1 MKNRLDRIVT
11 KTGDSGLTS
20 INPNKRISKN
30 SDIVKFLGD
39 LDELNAYIGTLKA
52 DLFIINPTENSLE
65 VIYAWIT
72 TIQHALFD
80 IGGAICS
87 EDMEIFDEKAV
98 IFLEEIIHEIN
109 QDLPPLKEFVL
120 PGGSQL
126 GAKAHV
132 SRTVCRRAERS
143 LINLIENDPEYKKKF
158 KKNLI
163 LPYINRLS
171 DFFFV
176 LSRLLDRLYKL
187 DEQTWETSKKRKN
200 K

>member
-11 KTGDSGLTS
+11 KSGDSGLTS
-20 INPNKRISKN
+20 ISPNKRISKN
-30 SDIVKFLGD
+30 SNIVKFLGD

-65 VIYAWIT
+65 PIYAWIT
-72 TIQHALFD
+72 TIQHTLFD

-87 EDMEIFDEKAV
+87 EDMGIFDDKAV
-98 IFLEEIIHEIN
+98 IFLEETIHEIN
-109 QDLPPLKEFVL
+109 RDLPPLKEFVL

-143 LINLIENDPEYKKKF
+143 LVNLIENNPEF
-158 KKNLI
+158 KEYQKNTV

-176 LSRLLDRLYKL
+176 LGRLLDRLYKL

>member
-11 KTGDSGLTS
+11 KSGDSGLTS

-30 SDIVKFLGD
+30 SNVVKFLGD

-52 DLFIINPTENSLE
+52 DLFIINSTENSLE
-65 VIYAWIT
+65 DITGWIT
-72 TIQHALFD
+72 RIQHTLFD
-80 IGGAICS
+80 IGGTISS
-87 EDMEIFDEKAV
+87 EDMEVFDGKAV
-98 IFLEEIIHEIN
+98 NFLEKIIHEIN

-132 SRTVCRRAERS
+132 LRTVCRRAERS
-143 LINLIENDPEYKKKF
+143 LINLVENNLEYEKYRESPV
-158 KKNLI
+158 

-176 LSRLLDRLYKL
+176 LSRRLDRLCKL
-187 DEQTWETSKKRKN
+187 DEQMWETGKKEK

>member
-11 KTGDSGLTS
+11 KSGDSGLTS

-30 SDIVKFLGD
+30 SNIVKFLGD

-52 DLFIINPTENSLE
+52 DLFIINSTENSLE
-65 VIYAWIT
+65 DIYSWIT
-72 TIQHALFD
+72 RIQHTLFD
-80 IGGAICS
+80 IGGTVCS
-87 EDMEIFDEKAV
+87 ENIEIFDEKAV
-98 IFLEEIIHEIN
+98 VFLEEIIHKIN
-109 QDLPPLKEFVL
+109 QDLPPLKDFVL

-143 LINLIENDPEYKKKF
+143 FINLIENNLEYKKYQKSP
-158 KKNLI
+158 I

-176 LSRLLDRLYKL
+176 LSRQLDRLCNL
-187 DEQTWETSKKRKN
+187 EEQTWEANKKRKN
-200 K
+200 Q

>member
-11 KTGDSGLTS
+11 KSGDSGSTS

-52 DLFIINPTENSLE
+52 DLFIINSTENSLE
-65 VIYAWIT
+65 DVYSWIT
-72 TIQHALFD
+72 RIQHTLFD
-80 IGGAICS
+80 IGGAISS
-87 EDMEIFDEKAV
+87 ENIEIFDEKAV
-98 IFLEEIIHEIN
+98 VFLEEIIHKIN
-109 QDLPPLKEFVL
+109 QDLPPLKDFVL

-143 LINLIENDPEYKKKF
+143 FINLIENNLEYKKYQKSS
-158 KKNLI
+158 I

-176 LSRLLDRLYKL
+176 LSRQLDRLCNL
-187 DEQTWETSKKRKN
+187 EEQTWETNKKRK

>member
-11 KTGDSGLTS
+11 KSGDSGLTS

-30 SDIVKFLGD
+30 SNIVKFLGD

-52 DLFIINPTENSLE
+52 DLFIINSTGNSLE
-65 VIYAWIT
+65 DVYSWIT
-72 TIQHALFD
+72 HIQHTLFD
-80 IGGAICS
+80 IGGTICS
-87 EDMEIFDEKAV
+87 ENIEIFDEKAV
-98 IFLEEIIHEIN
+98 VFLEEIIHKIN
-109 QDLPPLKEFVL
+109 QDLPPLKDFVL

-143 LINLIENDPEYKKKF
+143 LMNLIENNPEYKKYQKSP
-158 KKNLI
+158 I

-176 LSRLLDRLYKL
+176 LSRRLDRLCNL
-187 DEQTWETSKKRKN
+187 EEQTWEANEKRNSK
-200 K
+200 

>member
-11 KTGDSGLTS
+11 KSGDSGLTS

-30 SDIVKFLGD
+30 SNIVKFLGD

-52 DLFIINPTENSLE
+52 DLFIINPTENSLK
-65 VIYAWIT
+65 VMYAWIT
-72 TIQHALFD
+72 TIQHTLFD
-80 IGGAICS
+80 IGGAVCS
-87 EDMEIFDEKAV
+87 ENMEIFDENAV
-98 IFLEEIIHEIN
+98 AFLEEIIHEIN

-143 LINLIENDPEYKKKF
+143 LVNLIENDPEYKKYQKGSV
-158 KKNLI
+158 

-176 LSRLLDRLYKL
+176 LSRRLDRICKL

>member
-11 KTGDSGLTS
+11 KSGDSGSTS

-30 SDIVKFLGD
+30 SNIVKFLGD

-52 DLFIINPTENSLE
+52 DLFIINQTENSLE
-65 VIYAWIT
+65 AIYTWIT
-72 TIQHALFD
+72 AIQHTLFD

-87 EDMEIFDEKAV
+87 ENMEIFDEKAV

-143 LINLIENDPEYKKKF
+143 LINLIENDPEYKEYQKS
-158 KKNLI
+158 LV

-176 LSRLLDRLYKL
+176 LGRLLDRLYKL
-187 DEQTWETSKKRKN
+187 DEQTWETSKTRKN

>member
-11 KTGDSGLTS
+11 KSGDSGLTS

-65 VIYAWIT
+65 VIYSWIT
-72 TIQHALFD
+72 TIQHTLFD

-98 IFLEEIIHEIN
+98 IFLEEIINEIN

-143 LINLIENDPEYKKKF
+143 LINLIENNPEYNEYQKS
-158 KKNLI
+158 LV

-171 DFFFV
+171 DFFFFV
-176 LSRLLDRLYKL
+176 S
-187 DEQTWETSKKRKN
+187 
-200 K
+200 

>member
-11 KTGDSGLTS
+11 KSGDSGSTS

-30 SDIVKFLGD
+30 SNIVKFLGD

-52 DLFIINPTENSLE
+52 DLFIINPTENSLK
-65 VIYAWIT
+65 VMYAWIT
-72 TIQHALFD
+72 TIQHTLFD
-80 IGGAICS
+80 IGGAVCS
-87 EDMEIFDEKAV
+87 ENMEIFDENAV
-98 IFLEEIIHEIN
+98 AFLEEIIHEIN

-143 LINLIENDPEYKKKF
+143 LVNLIENNPEFEKYQKSPV
-158 KKNLI
+158 

-171 DFFFV
+171 DFLFV
-176 LSRLLDRLYKL
+176 LSRRLDRLCNL
-187 DEQTWETSKKRKN
+187 DEQTWETSNKKRN
-200 K
+200 E

>member
-11 KTGDSGLTS
+11 KSGDSGLTS

-30 SDIVKFLGD
+30 SNIIKFLGD

-52 DLFIINPTENSLE
+52 DLFIINSTENSLE
-65 VIYAWIT
+65 DVYSWIT
-72 TIQHALFD
+72 RIQHTLFD
-80 IGGAICS
+80 IGGTVCS
-87 EDMEIFDEKAV
+87 ENIEIFDEKAV
-98 IFLEEIIHEIN
+98 VFLEEIIHKIN
-109 QDLPPLKEFVL
+109 QDLPPLKDFVL

-143 LINLIENDPEYKKKF
+143 FINLIENNLEYKKYQKSP
-158 KKNLI
+158 I

-176 LSRLLDRLYKL
+176 LSRQLDRLCNL
-187 DEQTWETSKKRKN
+187 EEQTWEPDKKRKN

>member
-11 KTGDSGLTS
+11 KSGDSGLTS

-30 SDIVKFLGD
+30 SNIVKFLGD
-39 LDELNAYIGTLKA
+39 LDVLNAYIGTLKA
-52 DLFIINPTENSLE
+52 DLFIINSTENSLE
-65 VIYAWIT
+65 DIYSWIT
-72 TIQHALFD
+72 RIQHTLFD
-80 IGGAICS
+80 IGGTVCS
-87 EDMEIFDEKAV
+87 ENIEIFDEKAV
-98 IFLEEIIHEIN
+98 VFLEEIIHKIN
-109 QDLPPLKEFVL
+109 QDLPPLKDFVL

-143 LINLIENDPEYKKKF
+143 FINLIENNLEYKKYQKSP
-158 KKNLI
+158 I

-176 LSRLLDRLYKL
+176 LSRQLDRLCNL
-187 DEQTWETSKKRKN
+187 EEQTWEANKKRK

>member
-11 KTGDSGLTS
+11 KSGDSGLTS

-30 SDIVKFLGD
+30 SNIVKFLGD
-39 LDELNAYIGTLKA
+39 LDELNAYLGTLKA
-52 DLFIINPTENSLE
+52 DLFIINSTENSLE
-65 VIYAWIT
+65 DINGWIT
-72 TIQHALFD
+72 RIQHTLFD
-80 IGGAICS
+80 IGGTISS
-87 EDMEIFDEKAV
+87 ENMEIFDEKAV
-98 IFLEEIIHEIN
+98 VFLEEIIHEIN

-143 LINLIENDPEYKKKF
+143 LVNLIENNPECEKYRKSPV
-158 KKNLI
+158 

-171 DFFFV
+171 DFLFV
-176 LSRLLDRLYKL
+176 LSRRLDRLCNL
-187 DEQTWETSKKRKN
+187 DEQTWETSNKKRN
-200 K
+200 E

>member
-11 KTGDSGLTS
+11 KSGDSGLTS

-30 SDIVKFLGD
+30 SNIVKFLGD
-39 LDELNAYIGTLKA
+39 LDELNAYLGTLKA
-52 DLFIINPTENSLE
+52 DLFIINSTENSLE
-65 VIYAWIT
+65 DINGWIT
-72 TIQHALFD
+72 RIQHTLFD
-80 IGGAICS
+80 IGGTISS
-87 EDMEIFDEKAV
+87 EDMEIFDEEAV

-143 LINLIENDPEYKKKF
+143 LVNLIENNPECEKYRKSPV
-158 KKNLI
+158 

-171 DFFFV
+171 DFLFV
-176 LSRLLDRLYKL
+176 LSRRLDRLCNL
-187 DEQTWETSKKRKN
+187 DEQTWETSNKKRN
-200 K
+200 E

>member
-11 KTGDSGLTS
+11 KSGDSGLTS

-30 SDIVKFLGD
+30 SNIVKFLGD

-52 DLFIINPTENSLE
+52 DLFIINLKENSLE
-65 VIYAWIT
+65 DIYGWIT
-72 TIQHALFD
+72 RIQHTLFD
-80 IGGAICS
+80 IGGTISS
-87 EDMEIFDEKAV
+87 ENLECFDEKAV
-98 IFLEEIIHEIN
+98 VFLEEIIHEIN
-109 QDLPPLKEFVL
+109 QDLPPLKDFVL

-126 GAKAHV
+126 GAKAHI

-143 LINLIENDPEYKKKF
+143 LMNLIENNLEYEKYQKSPV
-158 KKNLI
+158 

-176 LSRLLDRLYKL
+176 LSRRLDRLCNL
-187 DEQTWETSKKRKN
+187 EEQTWEANKKRRN

>member
-11 KTGDSGLTS
+11 KSGDSGMTS

-30 SDIVKFLGD
+30 SNIVKFLGD

-52 DLFIINPTENSLE
+52 DLFIINSKENTLE
-65 VIYAWIT
+65 DIYGWIT
-72 TIQHALFD
+72 RIQHTLFD
-80 IGGAICS
+80 IGGTISS
-87 EDMEIFDEKAV
+87 ENMEIFDRKAV
-98 IFLEEIIHEIN
+98 VFLEEIIYEIN
-109 QDLPPLKEFVL
+109 QGLPPLKEFVL

-132 SRTVCRRAERS
+132 ARTVCRRAERS
-143 LINLIENDPEYKKKF
+143 LMNVLENNPEYEKCRKCPV
-158 KKNLI
+158 

-176 LSRLLDRLYKL
+176 LSRRLDRLGKL
-187 DEQTWETSKKRKN
+187 DEQTWEPDKKRKN

>member
-11 KTGDSGLTS
+11 KSGDSGLTS

-30 SDIVKFLGD
+30 SNIVKFLGD

-52 DLFIINPTENSLE
+52 DLFIINPTENSLK
-65 VIYAWIT
+65 VMYAWIT
-72 TIQHALFD
+72 TIQHTLFD
-80 IGGAICS
+80 IGGAVCS
-87 EDMEIFDEKAV
+87 ENMEIFDENAV
-98 IFLEEIIHEIN
+98 AFLEEIIHEIN

-143 LINLIENDPEYKKKF
+143 LVNLIENNPECEKYQKSPV
-158 KKNLI
+158 

-171 DFFFV
+171 DFLFV
-176 LSRLLDRLYKL
+176 LSRRLDRLCNL
-187 DEQTWETSKKRKN
+187 DEQTWETSNKKRN
-200 K
+200 E

>member
-11 KTGDSGLTS
+11 KSGDSGLTS

-30 SDIVKFLGD
+30 SNIVNFLGD

-65 VIYAWIT
+65 VIYTWIT
-72 TIQHALFD
+72 TIQHTLFD
-80 IGGAICS
+80 IGGAICT

-98 IFLEEIIHEIN
+98 ISLEEIIHEIN
-109 QDLPPLKEFVL
+109 QGLPPLKEFVL

-143 LINLIENDPEYKKKF
+143 LVNLIENNPEYKKY
-158 KKNLI
+158 KKSSI

-176 LSRLLDRLYKL
+176 LSRLLDRFCKL
-187 DEQTWETSKKRKN
+187 DEQTWETSKKK
-200 K
+200 KK

>member
-11 KTGDSGLTS
+11 KSGDSGSTS

-30 SDIVKFLGD
+30 SNIVKFLGD

-52 DLFIINPTENSLE
+52 DLFIIYQTENSLE
-65 VIYAWIT
+65 AIYTWIT
-72 TIQHALFD
+72 TIQHTLFD

-87 EDMEIFDEKAV
+87 EDLEIFDEKAV
-98 IFLEEIIHEIN
+98 IFLEEIIQEIN

-143 LINLIENDPEYKKKF
+143 LINLIENNPEYKKYQ
-158 KKNLI
+158 NGSV

-176 LSRLLDRLYKL
+176 LSRLFDRLCKL
-187 DEQTWETSKKRKN
+187 DEQTWEMSKKRKN

>member
-11 KTGDSGLTS
+11 KSGDSGLTS

-30 SDIVKFLGD
+30 SNIVKFLGD
-39 LDELNAYIGTLKA
+39 LDELNAYLGTLKA
-52 DLFIINPTENSLE
+52 DLFIINSTENSLE
-65 VIYAWIT
+65 DINGWIT
-72 TIQHALFD
+72 RIQHTLFD
-80 IGGAICS
+80 IGGTISS
-87 EDMEIFDEKAV
+87 ENMEIFDEKAV
-98 IFLEEIIHEIN
+98 VFLEEIIHEIN

-143 LINLIENDPEYKKKF
+143 LVNLIENNPECEKYQKSPV
-158 KKNLI
+158 

-171 DFFFV
+171 DFLFV
-176 LSRLLDRLYKL
+176 LSRRLDRLCNL
-187 DEQTWETSKKRKN
+187 DEQTWETSNKKRN
-200 K
+200 E

>member
-11 KTGDSGLTS
+11 KSGDSGLTS

-30 SDIVKFLGD
+30 SNIVKFLGD

-52 DLFIINPTENSLE
+52 DLFIINSTENSLE
-65 VIYAWIT
+65 DVYSWIT
-72 TIQHALFD
+72 RIQHTLFD
-80 IGGAICS
+80 IGGAISS
-87 EDMEIFDEKAV
+87 ENIEIFDEKAV
-98 IFLEEIIHEIN
+98 VFLEEIIHKIN
-109 QDLPPLKEFVL
+109 QDLPPLKDFVL

-143 LINLIENDPEYKKKF
+143 FINLIENNLEYKKYQKSR
-158 KKNLI
+158 I

-176 LSRLLDRLYKL
+176 LSRQLDRLCNL
-187 DEQTWETSKKRKN
+187 EEQTWEANKKRK

>member
-11 KTGDSGLTS
+11 KSGDSGLTS

-30 SDIVKFLGD
+30 SNIVKFLGD

-52 DLFIINPTENSLE
+52 DLFIINSTENSLE
-65 VIYAWIT
+65 DINGWIT
-72 TIQHALFD
+72 RIQHTLFD
-80 IGGAICS
+80 IGGTISS
-87 EDMEIFDEKAV
+87 ENMEIFDEKAV
-98 IFLEEIIHEIN
+98 VFLEEIIHEIN

-143 LINLIENDPEYKKKF
+143 LVNLIENNPECEKYQKSPV
-158 KKNLI
+158 

-171 DFFFV
+171 DFLFV
-176 LSRLLDRLYKL
+176 LSRRLDRLCNL
-187 DEQTWETSKKRKN
+187 DEQTWETSNKKRN
-200 K
+200 E

>member
-11 KTGDSGLTS
+11 KSGDSGLTS

-30 SDIVKFLGD
+30 SNIVKFLGD

-52 DLFIINPTENSLE
+52 DLFIINQTENSLE
-65 VIYAWIT
+65 VIYTWIT
-72 TIQHALFD
+72 AIQHTLFD

-87 EDMEIFDEKAV
+87 ENMEIFDEKAV

-143 LINLIENDPEYKKKF
+143 LINLIENNPEYKEYQKSF
-158 KKNLI
+158 V

-176 LSRLLDRLYKL
+176 LGRHLDRLYNL

-200 K
+200 I

>member
-11 KTGDSGLTS
+11 KSGDSGLTS

-30 SDIVKFLGD
+30 SDVIKFLGD

-52 DLFIINPTENSLE
+52 DLFIINSTEDSLKDT
-65 VIYAWIT
+65 YAWIT
-72 TIQHALFD
+72 RIQHTLFD
-80 IGGAICS
+80 IGGTVCS
-87 EDMEIFDEKAV
+87 ENIEIFDEKAV
-98 IFLEEIIHEIN
+98 VFLEEIIHKIN
-109 QDLPPLKEFVL
+109 QDLPPLKDFVL

-143 LINLIENDPEYKKKF
+143 FINLIENNLEYKKYQKTP
-158 KKNLI
+158 I

-176 LSRLLDRLYKL
+176 LSRQLDRLCNL
-187 DEQTWETSKKRKN
+187 EEQTWEANKKRK

>member
-11 KTGDSGLTS
+11 KSGDSGLTS

-30 SDIVKFLGD
+30 SNIVKFLGD

-52 DLFIINPTENSLE
+52 DLFIINSTENSLE
-65 VIYAWIT
+65 DINGWIT
-72 TIQHALFD
+72 RIQHTLFD
-80 IGGAICS
+80 IGGTISS
-87 EDMEIFDEKAV
+87 ENMEIFDEKAV
-98 IFLEEIIHEIN
+98 VFLEEIIHEIN

-143 LINLIENDPEYKKKF
+143 LVNLIENNPECEKYQKSPV
-158 KKNLI
+158 

-171 DFFFV
+171 DFLFV
-176 LSRLLDRLYKL
+176 LSRRLDRLCNL
-187 DEQTWETSKKRKN
+187 DEQTWETCNKKRN
-200 K
+200 E

>member
-11 KTGDSGLTS
+11 KSGDSGLTS

-30 SDIVKFLGD
+30 SNIVKFLGD

-52 DLFIINPTENSLE
+52 DLFIINPTGNSLE
-65 VIYAWIT
+65 AIYAWIT
-72 TIQHALFD
+72 TIQHTLFD

-87 EDMEIFDEKAV
+87 EDMEIFDDKAV

-143 LINLIENDPEYKKKF
+143 LINLIENNPEYNEYQKS
-158 KKNLI
+158 LV

-176 LSRLLDRLYKL
+176 LGRHLDRLYKL
-187 DEQTWETSKKRKN
+187 DEQTWETNKKRKN

>member
-11 KTGDSGLTS
+11 KSGDSGLTS

-30 SDIVKFLGD
+30 SNTVKFLGD

-52 DLFIINPTENSLE
+52 DLFIINSTENSLE
-65 VIYAWIT
+65 DVYSWIT
-72 TIQHALFD
+72 RIQHTLFD
-80 IGGAICS
+80 IGGAISS
-87 EDMEIFDEKAV
+87 ENIEIFDEKAV
-98 IFLEEIIHEIN
+98 VFLEEIIHKIN
-109 QDLPPLKEFVL
+109 QDLPPLKDFVL

-143 LINLIENDPEYKKKF
+143 FINLIENNLEYKKYQKSP
-158 KKNLI
+158 I

-176 LSRLLDRLYKL
+176 LSRQIDRLCNL
-187 DEQTWETSKKRKN
+187 EEQTWEANKKRKN

>member
-11 KTGDSGLTS
+11 KSGDSGLTS
-20 INPNKRISKN
+20 INPNKKISKN
-30 SDIVKFLGD
+30 SNIVKFLGD

-52 DLFIINPTENSLE
+52 DLFIINSTENSLE
-65 VIYAWIT
+65 DINGWIT
-72 TIQHALFD
+72 RIQHTLFD
-80 IGGAICS
+80 IGGTISS
-87 EDMEIFDEKAV
+87 ENMEIFDKKAV
-98 IFLEEIIHEIN
+98 VFLEEIIHEIN

-143 LINLIENDPEYKKKF
+143 LVNLIENNPECEKYQKSPV
-158 KKNLI
+158 

-171 DFFFV
+171 DFLFV
-176 LSRLLDRLYKL
+176 LSRRLDRLCNL
-187 DEQTWETSKKRKN
+187 DEQTWETSNKRRN
-200 K
+200 E

>member
-11 KTGDSGLTS
+11 KSGDSGLTS
-20 INPNKRISKN
+20 INPNKKISKN
-30 SDIVKFLGD
+30 SNIVKFLGD

-52 DLFIINPTENSLE
+52 DLFIINSTENSLE
-65 VIYAWIT
+65 DINGWIT
-72 TIQHALFD
+72 RIQHTLFD
-80 IGGAICS
+80 IGGTISS
-87 EDMEIFDEKAV
+87 ENMEIFDKKAV
-98 IFLEEIIHEIN
+98 VFLEEIIHEIN

-143 LINLIENDPEYKKKF
+143 LVNLIENNPECEKYQKSPV
-158 KKNLI
+158 

-171 DFFFV
+171 DFLFV
-176 LSRLLDRLYKL
+176 LSRRLDRLCNL
-187 DEQTWETSKKRKN
+187 DEQTWETSNKKRN
-200 K
+200 E

>member
-11 KTGDSGLTS
+11 KSGDSGLTS

-30 SDIVKFLGD
+30 SNIVKFLGD

-52 DLFIINPTENSLE
+52 DLFIINPTENSLK
-65 VIYAWIT
+65 VMYAWIT
-72 TIQHALFD
+72 TIQHTLFD
-80 IGGAICS
+80 IGGAVCS
-87 EDMEIFDEKAV
+87 ENMEIFDENAV
-98 IFLEEIIHEIN
+98 AFLEEIIHEIN

-143 LINLIENDPEYKKKF
+143 LVNLIENNPEFEKYQKSPV
-158 KKNLI
+158 

-171 DFFFV
+171 DFLFV
-176 LSRLLDRLYKL
+176 LSRRLDRLCNL
-187 DEQTWETSKKRKN
+187 DEQTWETSNKKRN
-200 K
+200 E

>member
-11 KTGDSGLTS
+11 KSGDSGLTS

-30 SDIVKFLGD
+30 SNIVKFLGD

-52 DLFIINPTENSLE
+52 DLFIINSTENSLE
-65 VIYAWIT
+65 DVYSWIT
-72 TIQHALFD
+72 RIQHTLFD
-80 IGGAICS
+80 IGGTVCS
-87 EDMEIFDEKAV
+87 ENIEIFDEKAV
-98 IFLEEIIHEIN
+98 VFLEEIIHKIN
-109 QDLPPLKEFVL
+109 QDLPPLKDFVL

-143 LINLIENDPEYKKKF
+143 FINLIENNLEYKKYQKSP
-158 KKNLI
+158 I

-176 LSRLLDRLYKL
+176 LSRQLDRLCDL
-187 DEQTWETSKKRKN
+187 EEQTWEPDKKRKN

>member
-11 KTGDSGLTS
+11 KSGDSGSTS

-30 SDIVKFLGD
+30 SYIVTFLGD

-52 DLFIINPTENSLE
+52 DLFIFNSRENSLE
-65 VIYAWIT
+65 DLYDWIT
-72 TIQHALFD
+72 RIQHTLFD
-80 IGGAICS
+80 IGGEICS
-87 EDMEIFDEKAV
+87 EDMGIFDERAV
-98 IFLEEIIHEIN
+98 KGLEEIIYEIN

-143 LINLIENDPEYKKKF
+143 LLNLIENDPEYKK
-158 KKNLI
+158 I
-163 LPYINRLS
+163 
-171 DFFFV
+171 
-176 LSRLLDRLYKL
+176 
-187 DEQTWETSKKRKN
+187 
-200 K
+200 

>member
-11 KTGDSGLTS
+11 KSGDSGLTS

-30 SDIVKFLGD
+30 SNIVKFLGD

-52 DLFIINPTENSLE
+52 DLFIINSTENSLE
-65 VIYAWIT
+65 DINGWIT
-72 TIQHALFD
+72 RIQHTLFD
-80 IGGAICS
+80 IGGTISS
-87 EDMEIFDEKAV
+87 EDMEIFDEEAV

-143 LINLIENDPEYKKKF
+143 LVNLIENNPECEKYQKSPV
-158 KKNLI
+158 

-171 DFFFV
+171 DFLFV
-176 LSRLLDRLYKL
+176 LSRRLDRLCNL
-187 DEQTWETSKKRKN
+187 DEQTWETSNKKRN
-200 K
+200 E

>member
-11 KTGDSGLTS
+11 KSGDSGLTS

-30 SDIVKFLGD
+30 SNIVKFLGD

-52 DLFIINPTENSLE
+52 DLFIINSKESTLE
-65 VIYAWIT
+65 DIYGWIT
-72 TIQHALFD
+72 RIQHTLFD
-80 IGGAICS
+80 IGGTISS
-87 EDMEIFDEKAV
+87 ENMEIFDRKAV
-98 IFLEEIIHEIN
+98 VFLEEIIYEIN

-143 LINLIENDPEYKKKF
+143 LMNLLENSPEYEKYRKCPV
-158 KKNLI
+158 

-176 LSRLLDRLYKL
+176 LSRRLDRLCKL
-187 DEQTWETSKKRKN
+187 DEQTWEPDKKRKH

>member
-11 KTGDSGLTS
+11 KSGDSGLTS

-30 SDIVKFLGD
+30 SNIVKFLGD

-52 DLFIINPTENSLE
+52 DLFIINPTENSLK
-65 VIYAWIT
+65 VMYAWIT
-72 TIQHALFD
+72 TIQHTLFD
-80 IGGAICS
+80 IGGAVCS
-87 EDMEIFDEKAV
+87 ENMEIFDENAV
-98 IFLEEIIHEIN
+98 AFLEEIIHEIN

-143 LINLIENDPEYKKKF
+143 LVNLIENNPECEKYRKSPV
-158 KKNLI
+158 

-171 DFFFV
+171 DFLFV
-176 LSRLLDRLYKL
+176 LSRRLDRLCNL
-187 DEQTWETSKKRKN
+187 DEQTWETSNKKRN
-200 K
+200 E